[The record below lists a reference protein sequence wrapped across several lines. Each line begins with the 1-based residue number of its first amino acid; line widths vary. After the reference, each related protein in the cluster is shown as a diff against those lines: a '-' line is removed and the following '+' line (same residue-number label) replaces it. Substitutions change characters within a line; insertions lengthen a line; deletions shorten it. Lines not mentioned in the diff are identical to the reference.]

1 MQLEG
6 GEGLPAKL
14 IIVCLDTLNGK
25 LVKGVN
31 FRGMKEIGD
40 PVKFAKRYEEQGAD
54 ELVFLDIGAT
64 PQGKATL
71 LEVVQRVAERI
82 SIPLAVG
89 GGIRSVEDARAILDA
104 GASKV
109 SVNTAAVRRPELLRE
124 LSLEFGRERV
134 VSAIDGKVIAE
145 GKWEVCVSGGMKP
158 TGIDMIE
165 WAKRV
170 ESLGA
175 GEILYTGVHTDGTQ
189 EGYDIEGTRAIA
201 EAVGIPIIASGGAG
215 KLEHIYEVLTNGKAD
230 AALAASIFHFGTYS
244 VEEVKRYLRKRGVS
258 VRL

>member
-1 MQLEG
+1 LY
-6 GEGLPAKL
+6 KR
-14 IIVCLDTLNGK
+14 IVPCLDTRHGK
-25 LVKGVN
+25 LVKGVC
-31 FRGMKEIGD
+31 FRDVEEVGD
-40 PVKFAKRYEEQGAD
+40 PAEFAKRYEKDGAD
-54 ELVFLDIGAT
+54 ELVLLDITAT
-64 PQGKATL
+64 PENKPTL
-71 LEVVQRVAERI
+71 IEVVRKVASVI

-124 LSLEFGRERV
+124 LSREFGRERV
-134 VSAIDGKVIAE
+134 VSAIDGKVIAK

-165 WAKRV
+165 WARRV

-201 EAVGIPIIASGGAG
+201 EAVDIPIIASGGAG
-215 KLEHIYEVLTNGKAD
+215 KLEHIYEVLTDGKAD
-230 AALAASIFHFGTYS
+230 AALAASIFHFGTYT
-244 VEEVKRYLRKRGVS
+244 VKEVKRYLRERGVA
-258 VRL
+258 VRV